1 MAMMR
6 WADAPPKTVT
16 WGENRKQ
23 EETRF
28 LWDGFRLLHARYA
41 DRTESYVYDQTVW
54 SSPLARITQQPGARD
69 GDIRWFNTE
78 LNGAPLEMTDAEGA
92 VRWSGDYG
100 SFGAVNGQAQDLI
113 GLAGGIN
120 LYTYAPNTLGW
131 EDPLALSK
139 ECGLTKRGVNILNL
153 TCLPKWLRS
162 KGMLKLFIIQEV
174 GIMALHTFMLKVVAP
189 KQKSVKQGN

>member
-1 MAMMR
+1 MAR
-6 WADAPPKTVT
+6 YGYDALGRRPPKTVT

-78 LNGAPLEMTDAEGA
+78 LNGAPLEMTGAEGA

-113 GLAGGIN
+113 GLAGGLIFILMHRIRWGGRIHW
-120 LYTYAPNTLGW
+120 LY
-131 EDPLALSK
+131 
-139 ECGLTKRGVNILNL
+139 
-153 TCLPKWLRS
+153 LRN
-162 KGMLKLFIIQEV
+162 
-174 GIMALHTFMLKVVAP
+174 VV
-189 KQKSVKQGN
+189 